1 MMQRHTGNLAR
12 SFPSNDTQP
21 RAACRRSAN
30 TSAVRHAASVRHAAA
45 VWHAAITW
53 YADTPEHLTRRAAA
67 HHLSAPRRRGAAS
80 CRFKERHITTCTSA
94 GGTIQPHGDAEH
106 SDSGPQTT
114 GRCNPLPHAW
124 MTKARQRIT
133 PHLLPWQCSGLPLPA
148 ATTPPPWRTSNPT
161 ATKLAMVAPTLC
173 SRLVAPVKYLSHPL
187 SLTAG

>member
-1 MMQRHTGNLAR
+1 MLGAFHPTPR
-12 SFPSNDTQP
+12 SLE
-21 RAACRRSAN
+21 
-30 TSAVRHAASVRHAAA
+30 RHAAA
-45 VWHAAITW
+45 VRTPLQYGTPPLCGTLPQCGTPPLRGMPTPQSTSHAGQRHATSVHHAA
-53 YADTPEHLTRRAAA
+53 AVRQVV
-67 HHLSAPRRRGAAS
+67 AS
-80 CRFKERHITTCTSA
+80 KSGTSLPVRPH

-124 MTKARQRIT
+124 MAKARQRIT
-133 PHLLPWQCSGLPLPA
+133 PHPLPWQCSGLPLPA